1 MIALTQTAARAL
13 YRAGNDAGRGYSP
26 SDDDTVDGAIAGLGG
41 TLVLARATTDD
52 VAVLAVDGELVAVGG
67 DAMGREAWAVDIVTA
82 PHIDLVRNAAG
93 QAGDHEMVTTCD
105 RADEGDVLAMCVVAV
120 AIWDAAARA

>member
-1 MIALTQTAARAL
+1 MIAITQTAARAL
-13 YRAGNDAGRGYSP
+13 YRAGSAAGRGYIPAES
-26 SDDDTVDGAIAGLGG
+26 STVDGAIAELGG
-41 TLVLARATTDD
+41 TLVLSRTTADD
-52 VAVLAVDGELVAVGG
+52 VAVLAVGCKLVAVGG
-67 DAMGREAWAVDIVTA
+67 DARGREAWAVDIVTA

-120 AIWDAAARA
+120 AIWDAGSR